1 MRHFGR
7 RTKGFSIDLLYLPA
21 LILLAMFVV
30 YPMLSGVQIS
40 FTNWNG
46 CFRTRCFTLP

>member
-21 LILLAMFVV
+21 LILLGIAL
-30 YPMLSGVQIS
+30 YSREES
-40 FTNWNG
+40 
-46 CFRTRCFTLP
+46 